1 MFKGLR
7 EVLKE
12 LMDNVKVNQPS
23 IDPMEILNR
32 QDMSLAHR
40 QDRQMLA
47 KGGDAEKEE
56 EEEILNFFEW
66 MDKEGREKYQNPSY
80 DPNRSGALSFVDAI
94 QDYKRYKK
102 REEAKKDKRV
112 EKQEGGRVGYS
123 LGGILSK
130 MSRKLLAKHRKDNV
144 VKVLKKEVDNADKK
158 LKDAKKEYEKFKED
172 FYIDPSTGMER
183 GMEGYD
189 FDAGGGYADA
199 IREIQDDRQK
209 LAFQL
214 ERRLYDLEKKEN
226 PDVEYF
232 VEERDFIEDTIP
244 EYRRPGYIDRLEREM
259 DPEKPTYFDDDIP
272 FAEGGNVD
280 AQMADMM
287 SSEEIEAT
295 QLPDEEMEEDYV
307 EFIMSEALEPEEQQY
322 LTDRLVEDDQ
332 LSMIFDKVVET
343 ASEFSGSGSVEG
355 PGTGISDSIPARLSD
370 GEFVMTAKATDT
382 IGADTIQELM
392 SLAEQEAE
400 TGRQAKAIGGEATS
414 VEVEKLSS
422 TVIEEDPIKLK
433 NKEAMRSLDPR
444 LSLFA
449 S

>member
-1 MFKGLR
+1 MLR
-7 EVLKE
+7 EIMKN
-12 LMDNVKVNQPS
+12 LMAKVRANLEVNNNAPA
-23 IDPMEILNR
+23 IDPMEILNA

-40 QDRQMLA
+40 QDRQML
-47 KGGDAEKEE
+47 
-56 EEEILNFFEW
+56 
-66 MDKEGREKYQNPSY
+66 
-80 DPNRSGALSFVDAI
+80 
-94 QDYKRYKK
+94 
-102 REEAKKDKRV
+102 
-112 EKQEGGRVGYS
+112 S
-123 LGGILSK
+123 LGGILSN
-130 MSRKLLAKHRKDNV
+130 MSRKLLAKHKKDNV

-343 ASEFSGSGSVEG
+343 ASEFSGSGPVEG

-370 GEFVMTAKATDT
+370 GEFVMTAKATDA
-382 IGADTIQELM
+382 IGADTLDELM
-392 SLAEQEAE
+392 ALAEQEADA
-400 TGRQAKAIGGEATS
+400 GRQMKAIGGEAKS
-414 VEVEKLSS
+414 EVEKLSS
-422 TVIEEDPIKLK
+422 TVIEEDPINRK
-433 NKEAMRSLDPR
+433 NKEVMRALDPR
-444 LSLFA
+444 LTLFA

>member
-7 EVLKE
+7 EMLKE

-280 AQMADMM
+280 SQMSDMM
-287 SSEEIEAT
+287 SSEEIEST

-343 ASEFSGSGSVEG
+343 ASEFSGSGPVEG

-370 GEFVMTAKATDT
+370 GEFVMTAKATDA
-382 IGADTIQELM
+382 IGADTLDELM
-392 SLAEQEAE
+392 ALAEQEADA
-400 TGRQAKAIGGEATS
+400 GRQMKAIGGEAKS
-414 VEVEKLSS
+414 EVEKLSS
-422 TVIEEDPIKLK
+422 TVIEEDPINRK
-433 NKEAMRSLDPR
+433 NKEVMRALDPR
-444 LSLFA
+444 LTLFA

>member
-1 MFKGLR
+1 MAKVRANL
-7 EVLKE
+7 EV
-12 LMDNVKVNQPS
+12 NNNAPA
-23 IDPMEILNR
+23 IDPMEILNA

-40 QDRQMLA
+40 QDRQML
-47 KGGDAEKEE
+47 
-56 EEEILNFFEW
+56 
-66 MDKEGREKYQNPSY
+66 
-80 DPNRSGALSFVDAI
+80 
-94 QDYKRYKK
+94 
-102 REEAKKDKRV
+102 
-112 EKQEGGRVGYS
+112 S
-123 LGGILSK
+123 LGGILSN
-130 MSRKLLAKHRKDNV
+130 MSRKLLAKHKKDNV

-343 ASEFSGSGSVEG
+343 ASEFSGSGPVEG

-370 GEFVMTAKATDT
+370 GEFVMTAKATDA
-382 IGADTIQELM
+382 IGADTLDELM
-392 SLAEQEAE
+392 ALAEQEADA
-400 TGRQAKAIGGEATS
+400 GRQMKAIGGEAKS
-414 VEVEKLSS
+414 EVEKLSS
-422 TVIEEDPIKLK
+422 TVIEEDPINRK
-433 NKEAMRSLDPR
+433 NKEVMRALDPR
-444 LSLFA
+444 LTLFA